1 MAAADDGLDVP
12 PGFESR
18 FFHDADVYS
27 AEPEKLV
34 QPFLPAPGTG
44 TGDKSPPAYPARYA
58 GKKKSSGRRS
68 RTIDGDGSK
77 NWHSEK
83 MAQPV
88 EGGSAVGG
96 CVQKLSYMVKN
107 EASGKSER
115 AGWIMAEYGI
125 SPEHG
130 GGRLVLC
137 KVCPSTYSHKLMAAE
152 DSPGIKFKKRKA
164 AAGDHPEADCFG
176 IADPVPETERAAADY
191 GHVDHQVFGFWQ
203 AMEQEFEASYPIPD
217 DEVVEAQE
225 VMWPRRHAHQQF
237 ISRRMEKR

>member
-1 MAAADDGLDVP
+1 IKIGRSGARESTTTTAVLPGCSFSPTEIELTDVYLRRKIAGGHDFPVEAAG
-12 PGFESR
+12 

-27 AEPEKLV
+27 DEPEKLV
-34 QPFLPAPGTG
+34 QPFLPRQAPAQGTSRRRPGTSSAPRA
-44 TGDKSPPAYPARYA
+44 TPAWYFFSPARYA

-130 GGRLVLC
+130 GGHLVLC
-137 KVCPSTYSHKLMAAE
+137 KILMAA
-152 DSPGIKFKKRKA
+152 
-164 AAGDHPEADCFG
+164 
-176 IADPVPETERAAADY
+176 
-191 GHVDHQVFGFWQ
+191 
-203 AMEQEFEASYPIPD
+203 
-217 DEVVEAQE
+217 DEVIYGFSSVDPGFSPEMLE
-225 VMWPRRHAHQQF
+225 RLL
-237 ISRRMEKR
+237 SE